1 MEEKTNAN
9 TPISEESSGKIKD
22 CKVIELFGGIGAFTA
37 AMKRLGIPF
46 SVVDYVEID
55 KYAVKSYNAING
67 TNFEPQDICQWDKD
81 IKGIDIIC
89 HGSPCTNFSI
99 AGRQEGGDEGSGTH
113 SSLMYETLR
122 IVKKIRPKFILWENV
137 KNVLSPKHVHN
148 FENYKNRLSEMGYTS
163 YYQVLNAKNYGI
175 PQNRDRI
182 FCISIREDIDKG
194 FEFPEPFP
202 LELKLKDI
210 LEDKVDEKYYLSD
223 KALGGLVER
232 KEKNEANGVGFGFTP
247 KSKDDLANT
256 LETKRGRSSDTYI
269 IT

>member
-223 KALGGLVER
+223 KALGGFGR
-232 KEKNEANGVGFGFTP
+232 K
-247 KSKDDLANT
+247 
-256 LETKRGRSSDTYI
+256 KREE
-269 IT
+269 